1 MNWKKSVIAY
11 DFNKMLA
18 RLTQQKAVL
27 DSHRPIQDFRIA
39 RIREA
44 LALEWTYNSNSIE
57 GNTLTLLETQVVIE
71 DGLTVSGKSLREHFE
86 AVNHHEAIA
95 FVRELAQPGY
105 TLHKRDILYIHAI
118 VLDKIDKRI
127 AGRIRDGNVRITGA
141 SFTPPDALQ
150 VEEQL
155 QELIDWYH
163 NEGAQLH
170 AVVRASIF
178 HHRLVWI
185 HPFFDGNGRTARLVF
200 NLLLMSEGYPPAIIL
215 TVDRKKYYTALR
227 NGDQG
232 DYEKL
237 FFLIG
242 QSLERS
248 LAIYISNIEGTSNEF
263 KPIPDIIKEPD
274 IPYGQEYVSLLA
286 RQGKIEAYKEGR
298 VWYTRKK
305 AITNYQ
311 ATRERKRL

>member
-1 MNWKKSVIAY
+1 MYLCVMNWKKYVIPY
-11 DFNKMLA
+11 DFNKLLA

-27 DSHRPIQDFRIA
+27 DSHRPIPDFRIA

-105 TLHKRDILYIHAI
+105 ILNKRDILDIHAI

-127 AGRIRDGNVRITGA
+127 AGRVRD
-141 SFTPPDALQ
+141 
-150 VEEQL
+150 EEQL
-155 QELIDWYH
+155 QELIAWYH
-163 NEGAQLH
+163 NEGQKLH
-170 AVVRASIF
+170 AVIRTSIF

-237 FFLIG
+237 LFLIG

-274 IPYGQEYVSLLA
+274 ISYGQEYVSLLA

-311 ATRERKRL
+311 ATRERKRK